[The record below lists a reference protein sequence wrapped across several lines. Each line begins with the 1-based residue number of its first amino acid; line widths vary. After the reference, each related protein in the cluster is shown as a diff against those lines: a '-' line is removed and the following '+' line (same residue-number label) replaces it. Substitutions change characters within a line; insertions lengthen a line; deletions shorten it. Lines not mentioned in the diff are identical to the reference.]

1 MGLLLGKKCESTKFW
16 LKSTTAILVMAACT
30 TMLQAEEIT
39 AVIDDGEVPVA
50 NNENTYPVAF
60 FDQYNPQNAFE
71 MVQRL
76 PGFSFDGGSNARG
89 FGGNAGNVLI
99 DGARPSSKSSSLRD
113 ILIRIPVA
121 QVERIEII
129 RGGTSAGDTAGQSVV
144 ANVIKKK
151 GGTSGT
157 WVAKLRRAPDGRILP
172 NVEGSL
178 ATNVWG
184 WDTTSRIDVGWNGG
198 NRDALIRDV
207 DADGN
212 LIESEDETFENAF
225 NFQIFSFEAGRDAFG
240 GKLTLNGQLLRD
252 SFKGEFF
259 REGFN
264 GRLPDGG
271 APDFARLNDESGGA
285 NEYELSADWK
295 KTFSNQWKL
304 HSIILGSYDK
314 FGFESRTTESEP
326 FDVIN
331 DITDFE
337 QERVQKEFI
346 LRTTYGDA
354 SSNKFKPEFG
364 FEVARNSLD
373 SELSIVENG
382 EAIDLS
388 SANVNVKE
396 IRGEAFAN
404 FNWAAAKKLSVDGGL
419 TGEISQIE
427 VSGDAGNKQTFKFL
441 KPRLTATYNFS
452 DKVQWQWQI
461 ERTVGQL
468 NFRDFAASAQINDER
483 TTAGNPDLAP
493 NSAWELSTTF
503 DWKFSERGSFSVT
516 GFHEWR
522 RDILEQIILESG
534 DPGRGNAGSARFY
547 GVETQLNLPLDF
559 ILPGG
564 LLEIEANVRDAS
576 FNDPVTGENRR
587 ISGFTPHWIG
597 FDFRQDLKEAKV
609 SWGIEYNGIFEED
622 VFLTNQIISF
632 RGNRRLNAF
641 IETTRWFG
649 VKTRFMVNVLNTGK
663 FRRQRDF
670 FDPDRGGEFTGSEIS
685 DRTRKPEFRIEVFG
699 QF

>member
-1 MGLLLGKKCESTKFW
+1 MNLLLGGERKNALTV
-16 LKSTTAILVMAACT
+16 LKSATAILAITTCT
-30 TMLQAEEIT
+30 TMSY
-39 AVIDDGEVPVA
+39 AVDNAAVDDDGDVPVA
-50 NNENTYPVAF
+50 NAANTYPASF

-71 MVQRL
+71 MIQRL

-99 DGARPSSKSSSLRD
+99 DGARPSSKSASLREV
-113 ILIRIPVA
+113 LIRIPVA
-121 QVERIEII
+121 QVERIEIV

-144 ANVIKKK
+144 ANVIKKA

-157 WVAKLRRAPDGRILP
+157 WVAKLRRPPDGRVLP

-178 ATNVWG
+178 ATKIGG
-184 WDTTSRIDVGWNGG
+184 WDTTSRFDVGWNGG
-198 NRDALIRDV
+198 NRDALLRDV
-207 DADGN
+207 DAEGN
-212 LIESEDETFENAF
+212 LIESEDETFENQF
-225 NFQIFSFEAGRDAFG
+225 NFQVFSVEAIRDAFG
-240 GKLTLNGQLLRD
+240 GKLTVNGQFFRD
-252 SFKGEFF
+252 RFKGDFF

-264 GRLPDGG
+264 SRLPDGG
-271 APDFARLNDESGGA
+271 TPDFTWQNNERGGGE
-285 NEYELSADWK
+285 EYELSVDWK

-304 HSIILGSYDK
+304 HSIILGSVDN
-314 FGFESRTTESEP
+314 FGFESRTIESEP
-326 FDVIN
+326 FDVVN

-337 QERVQKEFI
+337 QNRKQKEFI
-346 LRTTYGDA
+346 LRSTYGDA
-354 SSNKFKPEFG
+354 SANKFKPEFG

-373 SELSIVENG
+373 SDLSIVSNG

-388 SANVNVKE
+388 SANASVRE

-404 FNWAAAKKLSVDGGL
+404 FNWAATKKLSVDGGL
-419 TGEISQIE
+419 TGEISEIE

-452 DKVQWQWQI
+452 DNVQWQWQI

-468 NFRDFAASAQINDER
+468 NFRDFAASAQINDDR

-503 DWKFSERGSFSVT
+503 DWKFSERGSLSVNA
-516 GFHEWR
+516 FHEWR
-522 RDILEQIILESG
+522 SDILEQIILASG
-534 DPGRGNAGSARFY
+534 DPGRGNAGNARFY
-547 GVETQLNLPLDF
+547 GVEAELNIPLDF

-564 LLEIEANVRDAS
+564 LLEIEANLRDAS
-576 FNDPVTGENRR
+576 FDDPVTGQNRR
-587 ISGFTPHWIG
+587 ISGFNPSFLG
-597 FDFRQDLKEAKV
+597 FDFRQDLVKAKV
-609 SWGIEYNGIFEED
+609 SWGIRYNGIFREE
-622 VFLTNQIISF
+622 VFLTDQIISF
-632 RGNRRLNAF
+632 RGNRRVNAF

-649 VKTRFMVNVLNTGK
+649 VKTRFAVDLINTGK

-670 FDPDRGGEFTGSEIS
+670 FDPARGGAFTGSEIS